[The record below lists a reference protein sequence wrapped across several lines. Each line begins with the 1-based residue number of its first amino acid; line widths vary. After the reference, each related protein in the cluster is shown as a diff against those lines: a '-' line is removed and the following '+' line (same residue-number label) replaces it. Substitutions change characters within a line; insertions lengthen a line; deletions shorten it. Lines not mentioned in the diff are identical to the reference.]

1 LDLDFCFLC
10 VPPRPQRETNIVVL
24 APALPLAI
32 QAKVAYPILDKWLF
46 LPELCHAFVKSD
58 RTEIPPFVYTYD

>member
-10 VPPRPQRETNIVVL
+10 VPQRPQRETNIVVL

-32 QAKVAYPILDKWLF
+32 QAKVARPILDKWLF
-46 LPELCHAFVKSD
+46 LRERWHAFVTSD
-58 RTEIPPFVYTYD
+58 RTEISPFV